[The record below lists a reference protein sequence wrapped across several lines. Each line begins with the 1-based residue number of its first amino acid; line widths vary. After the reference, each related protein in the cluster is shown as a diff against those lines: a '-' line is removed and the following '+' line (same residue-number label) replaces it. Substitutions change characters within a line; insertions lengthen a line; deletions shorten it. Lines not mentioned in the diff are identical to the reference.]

1 MGQLSLQVSL
11 CGSVPGSRVPAGE
24 GVLPPPPTWTG
35 TSNPRPSQMS
45 NGSDSIVSFRHD
57 SAEMDHSEN
66 EDITIKRADG
76 TDKVLIRDRFWSL
89 PGPPGS
95 NSVSPW

>member
-1 MGQLSLQVSL
+1 MGRYLAPGYLQVFW
-11 CGSVPGSRVPAGE
+11 
-24 GVLPPPPTWTG
+24 PPHLLRDSNQQPP
-35 TSNPRPSQMS
+35 NPQPSQVS
-45 NGSDSIVSFRHD
+45 GGSDPIVSFRHD

-89 PGPPGS
+89 CRRGNPART
-95 NSVSPW
+95 